1 MKILR
6 SVKNCLVLVNNS
18 ISINEKIKSRVAED
32 PRFFYIMNMIMDKLE
47 KDYEEFDKIASKIL
61 QKHKSTFYD
70 FISDYSKQNNIRLII
85 NPTKRYDI
93 ANYNF
98 SVKIDYIFEYP
109 TVDMPIEFS
118 SNNACRKIEFEYQT
132 DFLHPDRN
140 KILDDFKKIVPAWD
154 DIKTSDNRDLALKKL
169 DMLVRSYKMEEDF
182 Q

>member
-1 MKILR
+1 
-6 SVKNCLVLVNNS
+6 
-18 ISINEKIKSRVAED
+18 
-32 PRFFYIMNMIMDKLE
+32 MDKLE
-47 KDYEEFDKIASKIL
+47 KDYEEFDSIASKIL

-70 FISDYSKQNNIRLII
+70 FISDYSKQNNIRLIV
-85 NPTKRYDI
+85 NPIKRYDI

-140 KILDDFKKIVPAWD
+140 KILDDFKKIVPVWD
-154 DIKTSDNRDLALKKL
+154 DIKTSENRDLALKKL

>member
-1 MKILR
+1 
-6 SVKNCLVLVNNS
+6 
-18 ISINEKIKSRVAED
+18 
-32 PRFFYIMNMIMDKLE
+32 MIMDKLE
-47 KDYEEFDKIASKIL
+47 KDYEAFDNIASKIL
-61 QKHKSTFYD
+61 QKHKSTYYD

-98 SVKIDYIFEYP
+98 SVKIEYIFEYP

-118 SNNACRKIEFEYQT
+118 SNNAARKIEFEYQT

-154 DIKTSDNRDLALKKL
+154 DIKTSENRDLALKKL
-169 DMLVRSYKMEEDF
+169 DMLVRSYKMNEDF

>member
-1 MKILR
+1 
-6 SVKNCLVLVNNS
+6 
-18 ISINEKIKSRVAED
+18 
-32 PRFFYIMNMIMDKLE
+32 MNMIMDKLE
-47 KDYEEFDKIASKIL
+47 KDYEAFDNIASKIL
-61 QKHKSTFYD
+61 QKHKSTYYD

-98 SVKIDYIFEYP
+98 SVKIEYIFEYP

-118 SNNACRKIEFEYQT
+118 SNNAARKIEFEYQT

-154 DIKTSDNRDLALKKL
+154 DIKTSENRDLALKKL
-169 DMLVRSYKMEEDF
+169 DMLVRSYKMNEDF

>member
-1 MKILR
+1 
-6 SVKNCLVLVNNS
+6 
-18 ISINEKIKSRVAED
+18 
-32 PRFFYIMNMIMDKLE
+32 MDKLE

-85 NPTKRYDI
+85 NPLKRYDI

-118 SNNACRKIEFEYQT
+118 SCNDCKKIEFEYKT

-154 DIKTSDNRDLALKKL
+154 DIKTSENRDLALKKL
-169 DMLVRSYKMEEDF
+169 DMLVRSYKMNEDF

>member
-1 MKILR
+1 
-6 SVKNCLVLVNNS
+6 
-18 ISINEKIKSRVAED
+18 
-32 PRFFYIMNMIMDKLE
+32 MDKLE
-47 KDYEEFDKIASKIL
+47 KDYEAFDNIASKIL
-61 QKHKSTFYD
+61 QKHKSTYYD

-98 SVKIDYIFEYP
+98 SVKIEYIFEYP

-118 SNNACRKIEFEYQT
+118 SNNAARKIEFEYQT

-154 DIKTSDNRDLALKKL
+154 DIKTSENRDLALKKL
-169 DMLVRSYKMEEDF
+169 DMLVRSYKMNEDF

>member
-1 MKILR
+1 
-6 SVKNCLVLVNNS
+6 
-18 ISINEKIKSRVAED
+18 
-32 PRFFYIMNMIMDKLE
+32 MDKLE
-47 KDYEEFDKIASKIL
+47 KDYEAFDNIASKIL
-61 QKHKSTFYD
+61 QKHKSTYYD

-98 SVKIDYIFEYP
+98 SVKIEYIFEYP

-118 SNNACRKIEFEYQT
+118 SNNAARKIEFEYQT

-169 DMLVRSYKMEEDF
+169 DMLVRSYKMNEDF

>member
-1 MKILR
+1 
-6 SVKNCLVLVNNS
+6 
-18 ISINEKIKSRVAED
+18 
-32 PRFFYIMNMIMDKLE
+32 MDKLE
-47 KDYEEFDKIASKIL
+47 KDYEAFDNIASKIL
-61 QKHKSTFYD
+61 QKHKSTYYD

-98 SVKIDYIFEYP
+98 SVKIEYIFEYP

-118 SNNACRKIEFEYQT
+118 SNNAARKIEFEYQT

-154 DIKTSDNRDLALKKL
+154 DIKTSENRDLALKKL